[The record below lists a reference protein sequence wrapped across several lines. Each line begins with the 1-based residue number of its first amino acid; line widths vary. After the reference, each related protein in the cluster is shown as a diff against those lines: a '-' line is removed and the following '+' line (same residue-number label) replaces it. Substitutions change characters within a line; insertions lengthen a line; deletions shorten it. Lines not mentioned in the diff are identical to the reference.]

1 MGFSSSQLATASLVS
16 QVGGAAMGV
25 AGNYYSS
32 KSQKLS
38 LESQARMDELNAQ
51 LAEKAAQVELQRG
64 SREVQNSRLKTAQL
78 KSAQRVAMAANGI
91 DLGSDTAVNIL
102 SSTDLMGEIDAN
114 TLEANAVRS
123 AWGYR
128 TQAVNASNSAIGTR
142 ATAKGINPAIGAAG
156 SLLSSAGQVASSW
169 YSMKKAGTLSYTDVE
184 GTRNA

>member
-1 MGFSSSQLATASLVS
+1 MGFSSSQVANASLVA
-16 QVGGAAMGV
+16 QVGGSAMGAV
-25 AGNYYSS
+25 GSFYSA
-32 KSQKLS
+32 KSQSMS
-38 LESQARMDELNAQ
+38 LKAQARMDDLNAQ
-51 LAEKAAQVELQRG
+51 LAEKAAQTELARG
-64 SREVQNSRLKTAQL
+64 QREVQSSRLKTAQL
-78 KSAQRVAMAANGI
+78 KSTQRASMAANGI

-102 SSTDLMGEIDAN
+102 SSTDLMGEIDAD

-128 TQAVNASNSAIGTR
+128 TQAVNASNSAIGAR
-142 ATAKGINPAIGAAG
+142 ATAKGINPAAGAAG